1 MFIFEYAFFPLSKKT
16 HFLTKKCIFLDIL
29 TSFSSLKQY
38 LCSGFRKQR
47 LFNPQKITI
56 MDNII
61 ALLLALA
68 QIGLGLW
75 ILIEMFSYYL

>member
-1 MFIFEYAFFPLSKKT
+1 
-16 HFLTKKCIFLDIL
+16 
-29 TSFSSLKQY
+29 
-38 LCSGFRKQR
+38 
-47 LFNPQKITI
+47 

-61 ALLLALA
+61 ALLLALT